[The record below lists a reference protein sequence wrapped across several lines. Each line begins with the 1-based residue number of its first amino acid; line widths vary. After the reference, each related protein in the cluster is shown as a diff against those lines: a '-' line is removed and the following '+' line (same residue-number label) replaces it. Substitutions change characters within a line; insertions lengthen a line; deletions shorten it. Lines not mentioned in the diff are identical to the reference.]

1 MPIRFA
7 YHPGNVAHS
16 SAPEVDETM
25 RAACRSLDIELIDMP
40 GATSCG
46 AGILG
51 QANRRLQITLNART
65 MSIAED
71 LGLDIITPCATTAAT
86 LHEDLMMLKA
96 DPSLMGDVNRTLE
109 KTTGRVLEGSIK
121 IRHLLH
127 VIVEDIGI
135 ENFSMKVKN
144 PIPSPLGP
152 YYGPNLQQDGLIGDD
167 DVFDPWYMEGI
178 IEAGG
183 GKPVTYSSRTSS
195 AGTPGIFAEE
205 QTALRQSANILFDAK
220 AMGAKM
226 VISACTLAHGVLDI
240 YQGKASRATGLNTNI
255 PVIHFCEYV
264 AFLTGNFP
272 TRLAMLK
279 TRVAVI
285 GD

>member
-144 PIPSPLGP
+144 PIPSPLGA
-152 YYGPNLQQDGLIGDD
+152 YYGPNLQQDGLIGGD

>member
-1 MPIRFA
+1 MPLRFA

-152 YYGPNLQQDGLIGDD
+152 YYGPNLQQDGLIGGD

-226 VISACTLAHGVLDI
+226 VISACTCLLYTSPSPRD
-240 YQGKASRATGLNTNI
+240 S
-255 PVIHFCEYV
+255 
-264 AFLTGNFP
+264 
-272 TRLAMLK
+272 
-279 TRVAVI
+279 
-285 GD
+285 